1 MESFMLGSICT
12 KMGGILRQSSNLE
25 GLQPSYDPS
34 ELVEA
39 WEGFKP
45 SWESLR
51 ADIPFKPAEEIKK
64 KNSPYCCSIGVCPLL
79 ARCPNHDTFK
89 EHY

>member
-1 MESFMLGSICT
+1 MESFKLGSICT

-45 SWESLR
+45 SWESLLR
-51 ADIPFKPAEEIKK
+51 K
-64 KNSPYCCSIGVCPLL
+64 
-79 ARCPNHDTFK
+79 
-89 EHY
+89 